1 MPVNQEKYAQLDKI
15 IAANKGQE
23 GAVMR
28 TLQSAQDLFGHV
40 PKDVQIRIAE
50 GLGTTLSEV
59 YGVAT
64 FYAQFVLEPQGE
76 HVIGVCLGTA
86 CYVKGSGKIYEKLQ
100 EKLLSGVNP
109 IMTGL
114 LLEGIEQGL
123 CYTDHPAEA
132 IEMVMLYSNTAFD
145 DLMEYSEAER
155 TEKIDAF
162 IYNTERLFGME
173 CGSMRDVIL
182 PVFEKNGSL

>member
-64 FYAQFVLEPQGE
+64 FYSQFALDPRGE
-76 HVIGVCLGTA
+76 YVIGVCLGTA
-86 CYVKGSGKIYEKLQ
+86 CYVKGSQKVLDR
-100 EKLLSGVNP
+100 LSEELGIPVGG
-109 IMTGL
+109 TTRDGL
-114 LLEGIEQGL
+114 FTLNATRCLGACGL
-123 CYTDHPAEA
+123 APVMMIGDEVYGRLTPDEVPA
-132 IEMVMLYSNTAFD
+132 
-145 DLMEYSEAER
+145 
-155 TEKIDAF
+155 
-162 IYNTERLFGME
+162 
-173 CGSMRDVIL
+173 IL
-182 PVFEKNGSL
+182 AMY

>member
-86 CYVKGSGKIYEKLQ
+86 CYVKGSQAVLDRLAEELNVSVGKTTADGKFTLNATRC
-100 EKLLSGVNP
+100 LGAC
-109 IMTGL
+109 GL
-114 LLEGIEQGL
+114 APVMMIGDEVYGRLTPDEI
-123 CYTDHPAEA
+123 PA
-132 IEMVMLYSNTAFD
+132 
-145 DLMEYSEAER
+145 
-155 TEKIDAF
+155 
-162 IYNTERLFGME
+162 
-173 CGSMRDVIL
+173 IL
-182 PVFEKNGSL
+182 AKY